1 MPVSTW
7 DSGLFGSTW
16 DSGLQWDVNIGP
28 SPGDTGPYIELV
40 TSEHRELAR
49 FIPMMRATIQPVAD
63 IIALLE
69 RMPAIYDLDEALGA
83 QLDAVGLWVGAT
95 RFVRTPITDVYFSFD
110 IVGLGWDE
118 GTWLGPHD
126 PITGLT
132 SLPDGAYRTLIRA
145 RIANNQWDGTIPG
158 AYATWDALFA
168 GTGFGILIQ
177 DLGGMHM
184 LYAITGPQPD
194 ALTLALFT
202 GGELNIK
209 PAGVRIDAFLT
220 PASPDVPYFGWDADG
235 PFIAGWDTGYF
246 GNSSPGT

>member
-7 DSGLFGSTW
+7 DSGLFGATW
-16 DSGLQWDVNIGP
+16 DSGLQWDVTIGP
-28 SPGDTGPYIELV
+28 SPGITAPYLALV
-40 TSEHRELAR
+40 TSKHQPRAR
-49 FIPMMRATIQPVAD
+49 FIETIRVTIQPLTD

-69 RMPAIYDLDEALGA
+69 QMPALYDLDQATGG
-83 QLDAVGLWVGAT
+83 QLDVVGLWVGAS
-95 RFVRTPITDVYFSFD
+95 RFVSTPLVGVYFSFD
-110 IVGLGWDE
+110 IAGLGWDE

-132 SLPDGAYRTLIRA
+132 SLPDDAYRTLIRA

-158 AYATWDALFA
+158 AYATWDTLFA

-202 GGELNIK
+202 GGALNIK

-220 PASPDVPYFGWDADG
+220 PAVPNVPYFGFDAAG